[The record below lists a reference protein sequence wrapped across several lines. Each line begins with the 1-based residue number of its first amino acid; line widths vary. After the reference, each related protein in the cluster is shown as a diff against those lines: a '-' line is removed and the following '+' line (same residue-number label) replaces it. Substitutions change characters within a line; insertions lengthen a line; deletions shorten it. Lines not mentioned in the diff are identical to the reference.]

1 MEFTIHNQ
9 VLLTIFL
16 VAGVMGAVVNKTNFC
31 TMGAVSDWVN
41 MEDLGR
47 MRAWMLA
54 MAVAILGVVILEAS
68 SKISLPSNTFP
79 PYRTANFAWLRY
91 LLGGVMFGVGMTLA
105 SGCGNKTLIRIGGG
119 NIKSIVVLV
128 IASFMAYLML
138 WGEDPFAPGEGIFTN
153 YFSPW
158 LDMATISLSSNG
170 FNGQELGALV
180 GGFMGKEDTSGLNT
194 GIGIVVALAMLAFIF
209 KSSDFR
215 SSFDNIF
222 SGTLIGV
229 AVIIGWYVTGGSMGA
244 EWKEYADFAPEIP
257 SRVSV
262 QSFTF
267 ISPMGDTFRYLMQ
280 PSKLSFI
287 NFGVVALAGVIV
299 GSLVYSLVNGSFRI
313 EWFANKSDFINH
325 AVGAVL
331 MGVGGVLSMG
341 CTVGQGIT
349 GVSTLALG
357 SFLTLVAIIF
367 GCALTMK
374 VQFAMMDEMSFFAA
388 LRQSLAE
395 MKLLP
400 KKSA

>member
-1 MEFTIHNQ
+1 
-9 VLLTIFL
+9 
-16 VAGVMGAVVNKTNFC
+16 
-31 TMGAVSDWVN
+31 

-54 MAVAILGVVILEAS
+54 MAVAILGVVMLEAS

-180 GGFMGKEDTSGLNT
+180 GGFMGQEDTSGLNT

-400 KKSA
+400 KQSA